1 MLNGEVMMTV
11 ATEFTPF
18 ASTLGGVLI
27 GLSAVILMLFHGRIA
42 GISGILGRILPPYG
56 RAEPMH
62 AAAFLAGLIGAP
74 FFYVVAGGAI
84 TQTVSSS
91 APLMIAGGLL
101 VGFGAAYS
109 GGCTSGHGVCGLARL
124 SAVSI
129 IATAAFMM
137 TGFLTVLIARHVF
150 GG

>member
-11 ATEFTPF
+11 VTEFTPF

-27 GLSAVILMLFHGRIA
+27 GLSAVILMLFHGRVA
-42 GISGILGRILPPYG
+42 GISGIIGRVLPPYG
-56 RAEPMH
+56 GAEPMH

-74 FFYVVAGGAI
+74 LLYVAAGDAI
-84 TQTVSSS
+84 TQTVSSN

-101 VGFGAAYS
+101 VGFGAAYG
-109 GGCTSGHGVCGLARL
+109 GGCTSGHGVCGLARI
-124 SAVSI
+124 SPVSLV
-129 IATAAFMM
+129 ATAAFMT